1 MPKLPKEVIE
11 IGKKYNLDSSVDLW
25 DCQGTWVVTHK
36 ALERIAAQ
44 ENIQWHRPPEIVCS
58 DTDSNVVLVAYGKLG
73 DREEWSTGEA
83 SSDNYPK
90 RGRAKRYPWA
100 IAEKRA
106 KDRVILKLI
115 NLAGYLYSE
124 EESEEFKDAR
134 PAGPEPKPTPRGEV
148 SALGQGEKT
157 NREVKA
163 TYDKLLTNLNL
174 CRTSEDLSDWKNMF
188 GDEYKDL
195 PEDYRESMRGECA
208 RKKESIEALEL
219 AVA

>member
-1 MPKLPKEVIE
+1 MPKLPKEVVE

-25 DCQGTWVVTHK
+25 DCQGTWVITHK

-44 ENIQWHRPPEIVCS
+44 ENIQWTRPPEIVCS
-58 DTDSNVVLVAYGKLG
+58 DTDNNVVLIAYGKLG
-73 DREEWSTGEA
+73 EREEWSTGEA

-134 PAGPEPKPTPRGEV
+134 PKQPEEKPTPRGEV
-148 SALGQGEKT
+148 GALDQGERT
-157 NREVKA
+157 NREVKDD
-163 TYDKLLTNLNL
+163 YNRLLTPLQQCSTL
-174 CRTSEDLSDWKNMF
+174 DDLRDWKDMF
-188 GDEYKDL
+188 SDDL
-195 PEDYRESMRGECA
+195 AEMPEDYKDSLRGEFA
-208 RKKESIEALEL
+208 RRRQEFMAKA
-219 AVA
+219 A

>member
-1 MPKLPKEVIE
+1 MPKLPKEVVE

-25 DCQGTWVVTHK
+25 DCQGTWVITHK

-44 ENIQWHRPPEIVCS
+44 ENVQWTRPPEIVCS
-58 DTDSNVVLVAYGKLG
+58 DTDTDVVLIAYGKLG
-73 DREEWSTGEA
+73 EREEWSTGEA

-134 PAGPEPKPTPRGEV
+134 PKQPEAQPLPRGEV
-148 SALGQGEKT
+148 GALDQGERT

-163 TYDKLLTNLNL
+163 DFERIQTPLRQCNTRRDL
-174 CRTSEDLSDWKNMF
+174 REWWDMFSETL
-188 GDEYKDL
+188 EAL
-195 PEDYRESMRGECA
+195 PEDYQASLKGEYK
-208 RKKESIEALEL
+208 RLFDKLE
-219 AVA
+219 AVAA

>member
-25 DCQGTWVVTHK
+25 DCQGTWVITHK

-44 ENIQWHRPPEIVCS
+44 QNIQWHRPPEIVCS

-115 NLAGYLYSE
+115 NLAGYLHSE

-134 PAGPEPKPTPRGEV
+134 PAEPEPKPTPRGEV
-148 SALGQGEKT
+148 SALDQGDKT

-163 TYDKLLTNLNL
+163 TFERLQSPLMQCQTFDDLRDWTEMF
-174 CRTSEDLSDWKNMF
+174 SEDLEAM
-188 GDEYKDL
+188 
-195 PEDYRESMRGECA
+195 PEDYRENLRDLY
-208 RKKESIEALEL
+208 KKKRETFAAL
-219 AVA
+219 AA

>member
-1 MPKLPKEVIE
+1 MPKLPKEVVE
-11 IGKKYNLDSSVDLW
+11 IGKKYNLDSAVDLW
-25 DCQGTWVVTHK
+25 DCQGTWVITHK

-44 ENIQWHRPPEIVCS
+44 ENIQWTRPPEIVCS
-58 DTDSNVVLVAYGKLG
+58 DTETDVVLVAYGKLG

-134 PAGPEPKPTPRGEV
+134 PKQPEEKPLPRGEV
-148 SALGQGEKT
+148 GALDQGERT
-157 NREVKA
+157 NREVKDD
-163 TYDKLLTNLNL
+163 YNRLLTPLQQ
-174 CRTSEDLSDWKNMF
+174 CSTREDLNDWRNMF
-188 GDEYKDL
+188 DEDLEAL
-195 PEDYRESMRGECA
+195 PEDFRDSLRGEYVRRLDGIKA
-208 RKKESIEALEL
+208 KA
-219 AVA
+219 A

>member
-1 MPKLPKEVIE
+1 MPKLPKEVVE
-11 IGKKYNLDSSVDLW
+11 IGKKYNLDSAVDLW
-25 DCQGTWVVTHK
+25 DCQGTWVITHK

-44 ENIQWHRPPEIVCS
+44 ENIQWTRPPEIVCS
-58 DTDSNVVLVAYGKLG
+58 DTETDVVLVAYGKLG
-73 DREEWSTGEA
+73 EREEWSTGEA

-134 PAGPEPKPTPRGEV
+134 PKQPEEKPLPRGEV
-148 SALGQGEKT
+148 GALDQGERT
-157 NREVKA
+157 NREVKDD
-163 TYDKLLTNLNL
+163 YNRLLTPLQQ
-174 CRTSEDLSDWKNMF
+174 CSTREDLNDWRNMF
-188 GDEYKDL
+188 DEDLEAL
-195 PEDYRESMRGECA
+195 PEDFRDSLRGEYVRRLDGIKA
-208 RKKESIEALEL
+208 KA
-219 AVA
+219 A

>member
-1 MPKLPKEVIE
+1 MPKLPKEVVE
-11 IGKKYNLDSSVDLW
+11 IGKKYNLDSAVDLW
-25 DCQGTWVVTHK
+25 DCQGTWVITHK

-44 ENIQWHRPPEIVCS
+44 ENIQWTRPPEIVCS
-58 DTDSNVVLVAYGKLG
+58 DTETDVVLVAYGKLG

-134 PAGPEPKPTPRGEV
+134 PKQPEEKPLPRGEV
-148 SALGQGEKT
+148 GALDQGEQT
-157 NREVKA
+157 NREVK
-163 TYDKLLTNLNL
+163 TSYEKLLTNLNL

-188 GDEYKDL
+188 SDEYSAL
-195 PEDYRESMRGECA
+195 PEDYRESMRGECE
-208 RKKESIEALEL
+208 RKRDEINALKEA
-219 AVA
+219 A

>member
-1 MPKLPKEVIE
+1 MPKLPKQVLE
-11 IGKKYNLDSSVDLW
+11 IGEKYGLDSSVDLW
-25 DCQGTWVVTHK
+25 DCQGTWVITHK

-44 ENIQWHRPPEIVCS
+44 EGIQWDREPTVVCS
-58 DTDSNVVLVAYGKLG
+58 NTESDVVLVAYGKLG

-134 PAGPEPKPTPRGEV
+134 PQPDEGTKVPRGEV
-148 SALGQGEKT
+148 SALDQGDKT
-157 NREVKA
+157 NRDVKA
-163 TYDKLLTNLNL
+163 DYNRLLTPLQQCATL
-174 CRTSEDLSDWKNMF
+174 DDLRDWKEMFSEDLAEM
-188 GDEYKDL
+188 
-195 PEDYRESMRGECA
+195 PEDHKSSLRGEFA
-208 RKKESIEALEL
+208 RRRQEFMAKA
-219 AVA
+219 A